1 LYFETET
8 EDDEDVDIEDALQLN
23 PITSF
28 VRTEASMSTATS
40 NANKCIP
47 ISTSSYSSLASHHA
61 GASVVAVVDIVSND
75 TSLIIPSQLDEGSN
89 IDFSTRLNASLCLT
103 SKVELKIEVLGL
115 VTSILLDEMN
125 MNMANV
131 VGLSKAFYFPFFNPD
146 ADADA
151 PDTGGHLIIALII
164 LLPLN
169 VLQ

>member
-1 LYFETET
+1 
-8 EDDEDVDIEDALQLN
+8 
-23 PITSF
+23 
-28 VRTEASMSTATS
+28 M
-40 NANKCIP
+40 
-47 ISTSSYSSLASHHA
+47 
-61 GASVVAVVDIVSND
+61 AVVDIVSND

-103 SKVELKIEVLGL
+103 SKVELKVEVPGP
-115 VTSILLDEMN
+115 VTLILLEEMDVE
-125 MNMANV
+125 MASV
-131 VGLSKAFYFPFFNPD
+131 VGLSKALHFPFFNPD